1 MNRPKR
7 IIVLTSLIVIV
18 AVCLYFV
25 FFRIFIN
32 VSFSEKE
39 LKVFITRLFK
49 QNFNKAV
56 QFENAYI
63 DIFGNLVVNNFEIS
77 ITSDFNDNIN
87 LVKSRKTTIGLDF
100 YKIFRKEISVNNIT
114 FDNSDITI
122 FKRYGK
128 GYLENFREIFISD
141 INLSD
146 LDEVDFS
153 NFTIEISDSKLF
165 YKEIFKDDK
174 LTVVFEDVNSEI
186 NIANTKLSYY
196 VKGVIKPFRSAEID
210 RGNLSLRGEIIFKEN
225 RELYISNTSLII
237 DNFDLSYMN
246 SFIAIHFEKPFFL
259 YGGFSPDLKIRTVN
273 SNISIDGSIDINNLK
288 VKMEGDSG
296 SFNVVSNENI
306 SCKLLLDM
314 LSDFNRI
321 ILRKLKIY
329 DDNIQLSLNGI
340 YNENRYE
347 RYIDVNFKS
356 NRIDLSEISNY
367 LTPLKDVSYSGYVNI
382 DGRIDYDLRNNI
394 SKETSLSLDI
404 DDVIVTDYA
413 KGEKGFLLN
422 EFNTDLKLHDDE
434 LTIDIFAKKDKS
446 DLRFRSNSQ
455 IYRWH
460 PLKSLTTV
468 SLFSNV
474 LEIKLLY
481 YLGKSMFEAM
491 YLKAY
496 EDKNRGYEEILFT
509 ETPLGQLIT
518 NNALNL
524 DCKIK
529 RLLVA
534 PKAYLSN
541 LNMAASLEKGTFR
554 LQNFN
559 LSGYEG
565 DYYCSALCYFNQ
577 YYPSLKIKGGVRN
590 FNVERFSRDSGIHG
604 ELSGT
609 MNLDLDFHTSAYR
622 PAHIVENSIGRFY
635 VEFASGMIN
644 ATDFQDKV
652 IHFLEKNGYAHYDI
666 DQLRFN
672 RASLLFTQTGENFY
686 VRNFHLSSDKIQF
699 TAHGRYSYSKGFT
712 VPVTALI
719 KEIDASN
726 RQKITPIPFLINGP
740 LLRPELRLRSSM
752 KGERDK
758 DISTLA
764 IFDMG
769 S

>member
-1 MNRPKR
+1 MNRQKK
-7 IIVLTSLIVIV
+7 IIVLISLIVLV

-32 VSFSEKE
+32 VSFSEND
-39 LKVFITRLFK
+39 LKVFITKLFK

-63 DIFGNLVVNNFEIS
+63 DIFGNLVVTNFEIS

-100 YKIFRKEISVNNIT
+100 YKIFRNKISVNNIK

-128 GYLENFREIFISD
+128 GYLENFREIFIAD
-141 INLSD
+141 IDLSD
-146 LDEVDFS
+146 LNEVDFS

-174 LTVVFEDVNSEI
+174 LTVVFEDVNSKI
-186 NIANTKLSYY
+186 NITKAKLSYY

-210 RGNLSLRGEIIFKEN
+210 RGNLVLRGEIIFKEN

-246 SFIAIHFEKPFFL
+246 SFISIHFEKPFFL

-273 SNISIDGSIDINNLK
+273 NNISIDGSIDINNLK
-288 VKMEGDSG
+288 VKVEGDSG

-306 SCKLLLDM
+306 SCRLLLDV
-314 LSDFNRI
+314 LSDLNRVI
-321 ILRKLKIY
+321 IRKLNIH
-329 DDNIQLSLNGI
+329 DDNIKLSLNGI
-340 YNENRYE
+340 YNENRFE
-347 RYIDVNFKS
+347 RYIDINFKS
-356 NRIDLSEISNY
+356 NKIDLSEISNY
-367 LTPLKDVSYSGYVNI
+367 LTPLKDVTYSGYCSI

-394 SKETSLSLDI
+394 SKETSLSLNI

-413 KGEKGFLLN
+413 KGEKGYLLN
-422 EFNTDLKLHDDE
+422 EFNTDLKLHNDE
-434 LTIDIFAKKDKS
+434 LIIDVFAKKDKS
-446 DLRFRSNSQ
+446 DLRFRSNTQ
-455 IYRWH
+455 IYNWY

-468 SLFSNV
+468 SLFSNA

-481 YLGKSMFEAM
+481 YLGKRMFESM
-491 YLKAY
+491 YVKAY

-524 DCKIK
+524 DLKVK

-534 PKAYLSN
+534 NKASLSN
-541 LNMAASLEKGTFR
+541 LDIAASLEKGTFS

-559 LSGYEG
+559 VSGYEG

-577 YYPSLKIKGGVRN
+577 YYPSFKIKGGVKN
-590 FNVERFSRDSGIHG
+590 FNIERFSRDSGIRG
-604 ELSGT
+604 EFSGT
-609 MNLDLDFHTSAYR
+609 MHLDLDFQTSAYR

-672 RASLLFTQTGENFY
+672 RASLLFAQTGENFY
-686 VRNFHLSSDKIQF
+686 IRNFHLSSDKIQF
-699 TAHGRYSYSKGFT
+699 TTHGKYSYSKGFV

-719 KEIDASN
+719 KEIDESN
-726 RQKITPIPFLINGP
+726 RQKITSIPFLINGP
-740 LLRPELRLRSSM
+740 LLRPELKLRGKM
-752 KGERDK
+752 KGEMDK
-758 DISTLA
+758 DIPTLA
-764 IFDMG
+764 LFDVG